1 MASDKVNS
9 VSFVNVAPEA
19 LIHCYVKSAS
29 ASEMSRD
36 EIVSLMSW
44 CDHQSEDL
52 WDGMSLQEIL
62 NVYRLSAEWENF
74 EAWAEQEGD
83 VARFAWN
90 RVTHPHNHLAPAS
103 NFAGNAA

>member
-1 MASDKVNS
+1 MSGKVNS
-9 VSFVNVAPEA
+9 VEFVNVAPDA
-19 LIHCYVKSAS
+19 LVLCSVKSAYAKDLTREETS
-29 ASEMSRD
+29 
-36 EIVSLMSW
+36 SLMNW
-44 CDHQSEDL
+44 CDHQAEDL

-62 NVYRLSAEWENF
+62 NVYRVSAEWENF

-103 NFAGNAA
+103 NFAGNDA